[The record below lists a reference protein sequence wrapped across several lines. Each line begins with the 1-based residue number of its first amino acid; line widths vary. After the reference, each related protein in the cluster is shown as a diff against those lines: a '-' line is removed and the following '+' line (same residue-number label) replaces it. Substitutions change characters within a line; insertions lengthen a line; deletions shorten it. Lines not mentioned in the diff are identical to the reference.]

1 MTDPAAAAQS
11 TSAEPRDVYQDNKLL
26 FAVGAQKPIFLV
38 PDVFMGQ
45 LKIGIREYY
54 LRSSDNSEDELGT
67 ENHDLL
73 RNADVRPYYQ
83 PTKRGVSLSET
94 EFDRLITKAD
104 QARRVIRRL
113 KTRLDKGY
121 QQREQEEL
129 KKKEEEEE
137 KKAGKKN
144 EETLP
149 GLERGGDTDE
159 EEEEEEE
166 EEEQEEIPPKKQRPG
181 RRPAGKASAAETRPL
196 LK

>member
-1 MTDPAAAAQS
+1 MTDPAAAQS
-11 TSAEPRDVYQDNKLL
+11 TSAAEPRDVYQDNKLL

-129 KKKEEEEE
+129 KKKEEEE

-144 EETLP
+144 EET
-149 GLERGGDTDE
+149 LERGGDTDE

-166 EEEQEEIPPKKQRPG
+166 EEEQEQEPPKKQRG

-196 LK
+196 LKKK

>member
-129 KKKEEEEE
+129 KKKQEEEGEEE
-137 KKAGKKN
+137 KKAQEEKN
-144 EETLP
+144 GETLP
-149 GLERGGDTDE
+149 PLERDTDE

-166 EEEQEEIPPKKQRPG
+166 EVIPPKKQRG

>member
-1 MTDPAAAAQS
+1 MTDPAAAQS
-11 TSAEPRDVYQDNKLL
+11 TSAAEPRDVYQDNKLL

-54 LRSSDNSEDELGT
+54 LRSSDNKDEDELGT

-129 KKKEEEEE
+129 KKKEEEE

-166 EEEQEEIPPKKQRPG
+166 EQEEIPPKKQRG

-196 LK
+196 LKKK

>member
-1 MTDPAAAAQS
+1 MTDPAAAQS
-11 TSAEPRDVYQDNKLL
+11 TSAAEPRDVYQDNKLL

-54 LRSSDNSEDELGT
+54 LRSSDNKDEDELGT

-129 KKKEEEEE
+129 KKKEEEE
-137 KKAGKKN
+137 KKAG
-144 EETLP
+144 T
-149 GLERGGDTDE
+149 LERGGDTD

-166 EEEQEEIPPKKQRPG
+166 EEEQEEIPPKKQRG

>member
-1 MTDPAAAAQS
+1 MTDPAAAQS
-11 TSAEPRDVYQDNKLL
+11 TSAAEPRDVYQDNKLL

-129 KKKEEEEE
+129 KKKEEEE
-137 KKAGKKN
+137 KKAG
-144 EETLP
+144 T
-149 GLERGGDTDE
+149 LERGGDTD

>member
-1 MTDPAAAAQS
+1 MTDPAAAS

-54 LRSSDNSEDELGT
+54 LRSSDSEDELGT

-129 KKKEEEEE
+129 KKKQEEEAQEE
-137 KKAGKKN
+137 KKN

-149 GLERGGDTDE
+149 PLERLTDE

-166 EEEQEEIPPKKQRPG
+166 VIPPKKQRG
-181 RRPAGKASAAETRPL
+181 RRPAKASAAETRPL

>member
-1 MTDPAAAAQS
+1 MTDPAAAAS
-11 TSAEPRDVYQDNKLL
+11 TSVAEPRDVYQDNKLL

-54 LRSSDNSEDELGT
+54 LRSSDSEDELGT

-129 KKKEEEEE
+129 KKKQEEEAQE
-137 KKAGKKN
+137 GKK
-144 EETLP
+144 T
-149 GLERGGDTDE
+149 
-159 EEEEEEE
+159 
-166 EEEQEEIPPKKQRPG
+166 KKLSHPWNASRT
-181 RRPAGKASAAETRPL
+181 RRKRRRRRRRRSQ
-196 LK
+196 K

>member
-1 MTDPAAAAQS
+1 MTAPAAS

-54 LRSSDNSEDELGT
+54 LRSSDSEDELGT

-166 EEEQEEIPPKKQRPG
+166 EEEIPPKKQRG

>member
-1 MTDPAAAAQS
+1 MTDPAAAQS
-11 TSAEPRDVYQDNKLL
+11 TSAAEPRDVYQDNKLL

-129 KKKEEEEE
+129 KKKEEEE
-137 KKAGKKN
+137 KKAGKK
-144 EETLP
+144 TKKLLSAAAIRTRKKKKKKRRRRSRSRSLP
-149 GLERGGDTDE
+149 KSSAVVALR
-159 EEEEEEE
+159 
-166 EEEQEEIPPKKQRPG
+166 G
-181 RRPAGKASAAETRPL
+181 RRLRRRLVPS
-196 LK
+196 

>member
-1 MTDPAAAAQS
+1 MTDPAAAQS
-11 TSAEPRDVYQDNKLL
+11 TSAAEPRDVYQDNKLL

-129 KKKEEEEE
+129 KKKEEEE

-144 EETLP
+144 EET
-149 GLERGGDTDE
+149 LERGGDTDE

-166 EEEQEEIPPKKQRPG
+166 EEPPKKQRG

-196 LK
+196 LKK